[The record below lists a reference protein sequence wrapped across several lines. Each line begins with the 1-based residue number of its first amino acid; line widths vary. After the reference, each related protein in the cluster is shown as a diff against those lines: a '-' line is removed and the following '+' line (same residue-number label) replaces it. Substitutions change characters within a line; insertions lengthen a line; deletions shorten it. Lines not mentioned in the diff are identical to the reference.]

1 MGKETCFMSDF
12 NNNSDNQEF
21 IKKLELLRDL
31 EAEKP
36 VEEMDVSLVKAC
48 VELILEL
55 RGETVNFTPEEV
67 EEKVR
72 KIPFVEE
79 TTTLNTPPQSVKGRS
94 TKVKS
99 RKILLIAAII
109 SILIAI
115 FAVSSIAFE
124 WNIFDELKEK
134 FGMVF
139 NVPVNDKIDVDGIT
153 VISNG
158 EFYFY
163 DTLEYAGE
171 GINLDILYPSKL
183 PNDIIAKKIMVSNF
197 ESKEKIVFVFNNT
210 DYTYTIVFKD
220 KLPKEVFSENTE
232 KIRIND
238 IDCFIFDLKDLGV
251 VQVYFE
257 YNNAL
262 YLLSC
267 NNKQDLIYIIENLK
281 EFKNEN

>member
-1 MGKETCFMSDF
+1 MGKEPCFMSDF

-115 FAVSSIAFE
+115 FATISVAFE
-124 WNIFDELKEK
+124 WNIFDELKNR
-134 FGMVF
+134 FGTVADTPINQEF
-139 NVPVNDKIDVDGIT
+139 NINSIT
-153 VISNG
+153 VISHGNTVS
-158 EFYFY
+158 YRN
-163 DTLEYAGE
+163 LEDALKRE
-171 GINLDILYPSKL
+171 NIDILYPTQL
-183 PNDIIAKKIMVSNF
+183 PPNVEMNRIMLAMDDSRKKVIFIFNDVNFTYYVTYNQKISDDIKSVSTDNF
-197 ESKEKIVFVFNNT
+197 QLK
-210 DYTYTIVFKD
+210 
-220 KLPKEVFSENTE
+220 
-232 KIRIND
+232 D
-238 IDCFIFDLKDLGV
+238 IDFYVNDMSDIGQ
-251 VQVYFE
+251 VQIYFE
-257 YNNAL
+257 YGGNL
-262 YLLSC
+262 YC
-267 NNKQDLIYIIENLK
+267 INYNNKQDLIKVIENLK
-281 EFKNEN
+281 ELQ

>member
-1 MGKETCFMSDF
+1 MGKEPCFMSDF

-115 FAVSSIAFE
+115 FTISSIAFE
-124 WNIFDELKEK
+124 WNIFDELKNR
-134 FGMVF
+134 FGTVF
-139 NVPVNDKIDVDGIT
+139 NTPVNQEIDTNGITIVMNGECVTYKNLESFLRQKKIRVRYPTKLPQKVVLERIMISQKDNEDRITFTFNDIELVFFVIFDKKITEDIKSISTEILKINDFECYITDMTDIDVTQI
-153 VISNG
+153 
-158 EFYFY
+158 
-163 DTLEYAGE
+163 
-171 GINLDILYPSKL
+171 
-183 PNDIIAKKIMVSNF
+183 
-197 ESKEKIVFVFNNT
+197 
-210 DYTYTIVFKD
+210 
-220 KLPKEVFSENTE
+220 
-232 KIRIND
+232 
-238 IDCFIFDLKDLGV
+238 
-251 VQVYFE
+251 YFE
-257 YNNAL
+257 CNGDL
-262 YLLSC
+262 YYLSF
-267 NNKQDLIYIIENLK
+267 NDKQELIEIIDNLK
-281 EFKNEN
+281 ESD

>member
-1 MGKETCFMSDF
+1 MGKEPCFMSDF

-67 EEKVR
+67 KEKVR

-109 SILIAI
+109 SILIAV
-115 FAVSSIAFE
+115 FAVSSIAFD
-124 WNIFDELKEK
+124 WNIFDELKNR
-134 FGMVF
+134 FGTVADTPT
-139 NVPVNDKIDVDGIT
+139 NQEINIDGIS
-153 VISNG
+153 VFMRG
-158 EFYFY
+158 ENKNYN
-163 DTLEYAGE
+163 TLEDAQNDL
-171 GINLDILYPSKL
+171 NLDILYPWFLENITLKQIVVQQVASK
-183 PNDIIAKKIMVSNF
+183 
-197 ESKEKIVFVFNNT
+197 KEVTFVFDNP
-210 DYTYTIVFKD
+210 DM
-220 KLPKEVFSENTE
+220 
-232 KIRIND
+232 
-238 IDCFIFDLKDLGV
+238 
-251 VQVYFE
+251 VYFVILNENLSDNIKNGATEILEKNDYLFYITDMPDISTTQIQFE
-257 YNNAL
+257 YKGNLYAL
-262 YLLSC
+262 VY
-267 NNKQDLIYIIENLK
+267 NNKQVLMSIIENLEELK
-281 EFKNEN
+281 

>member
-1 MGKETCFMSDF
+1 MGKEPCFMSDF

-36 VEEMDVSLVKAC
+36 VEEMDVSLVNAC

-79 TTTLNTPPQSVKGRS
+79 TTTLNTPPKSVKGRS

-115 FAVSSIAFE
+115 FAVTSIAFD
-124 WNIFDELKEK
+124 WNIFDELKNR
-134 FGMVF
+134 FGTVF
-139 NVPVNDKIDVDGIT
+139 NVPVNQEMDANGIT
-153 VISNG
+153 VVSHG
-158 EFYFY
+158 EIVTYKS
-163 DTLEYAGE
+163 LEIALKNE
-171 GINLDILYPSKL
+171 HVDVLYPT
-183 PNDIIAKKIMVSNF
+183 KIPHDVVLKRLSF
-197 ESKEKIVFVFNNT
+197 YQEKQKERLIFVFDDERLIYSITLNQKLT
-210 DYTYTIVFKD
+210 DTIKSV
-220 KLPKEVFSENTE
+220 STE
-232 KIRIND
+232 TIKI
-238 IDCFIFDLKDLGV
+238 KDLDCYIIDMKDV
-251 VQVYFE
+251 DKIQIHFE
-257 YNNAL
+257 YNGNL
-262 YLLSC
+262 YEISF
-267 NNKQDLIYIIENLK
+267 NNKQDLIEVIENLK
-281 EFKNEN
+281 ELQ

>member
-1 MGKETCFMSDF
+1 MGKEPCFMSDF

-124 WNIFDELKEK
+124 WNIFDELKER
-134 FGMVF
+134 FGTVF
-139 NVPVNDKIDVDGIT
+139 NVPANQEMKMSGVTVGSNGKSKFYDNVEEALKNENINVLYPTTLPENTVLNRISFYEKKEKGKITFTFDNENLIYSVT
-153 VISNG
+153 LNESISN
-158 EFYFY
+158 
-163 DTLEYAGE
+163 
-171 GINLDILYPSKL
+171 DIKS
-183 PNDIIAKKIMVSNF
+183 VSN
-197 ESKEKIVFVFNNT
+197 EVIKIN
-210 DYTYTIVFKD
+210 DYNCYI
-220 KLPKEVFSENTE
+220 TE
-232 KIRIND
+232 K
-238 IDCFIFDLKDLGV
+238 KDVNV
-251 VQVYFE
+251 VQIYFE
-257 YNNAL
+257 YNGNV
-262 YLLSC
+262 YETSYTDR
-267 NNKQDLIYIIENLK
+267 QELIEIISNLK
-281 EFKNEN
+281 ELV

>member
-1 MGKETCFMSDF
+1 MGKEPCFMSDF

-36 VEEMDVSLVKAC
+36 VEEMDVSLVMAC

-79 TTTLNTPPQSVKGRS
+79 TTTLNTPPKSVKGRS

-115 FAVSSIAFE
+115 FTTISVAFD
-124 WNIFDELKEK
+124 WNIFDELKNR
-134 FGMVF
+134 FGTVF
-139 NVPVNDKIDVDGIT
+139 DVPVNEEFNLGEISVIT
-153 VISNG
+153 RGNAIVYKN
-158 EFYFY
+158 
-163 DTLEYAGE
+163 LEDA
-171 GINLDILYPSKL
+171 
-183 PNDIIAKKIMVSNF
+183 
-197 ESKEKIVFVFNNT
+197 
-210 DYTYTIVFKD
+210 
-220 KLPKEVFSENTE
+220 
-232 KIRIND
+232 
-238 IDCFIFDLKDLGV
+238 LK
-251 VQVYFE
+251 
-257 YNNAL
+257 N
-262 YLLSC
+262 
-267 NNKQDLIYIIENLK
+267 
-281 EFKNEN
+281 

>member
-1 MGKETCFMSDF
+1 MGKEPCFMSDF

-115 FAVSSIAFE
+115 FAITSIAFD
-124 WNIFDELKEK
+124 WNIFDELKSR
-134 FGMVF
+134 FGVVS
-139 NVPVNDKIDVDGIT
+139 NAPVNGEINVGEITIISHGKRKIYENTEEALKNEEI
-153 VISNG
+153 
-158 EFYFY
+158 
-163 DTLEYAGE
+163 
-171 GINLDILYPSKL
+171 DILCPTVFPEDVRL
-183 PNDIIAKKIMVSNF
+183 NQIMLTSDNN
-197 ESKEKIVFVFNNT
+197 KEKIIFLFENNDFTYSVTYCQNIPDDVKIVST
-210 DYTYTIVFKD
+210 DILILND
-220 KLPKEVFSENTE
+220 KECYV
-232 KIRIND
+232 ND
-238 IDCFIFDLKDLGV
+238 MADIGV

-257 YNNAL
+257 FDDDL
-262 YLLSC
+262 YFLSYK
-267 NNKQDLIYIIENLK
+267 NKQDLIDIIENLK
-281 EFKNEN
+281 ELQ

>member
-1 MGKETCFMSDF
+1 MGKEPCFMSDF

-115 FAVSSIAFE
+115 FAVTSIAFD
-124 WNIFDELKEK
+124 WNIFDELKNR
-134 FGMVF
+134 FGTVADTPI
-139 NVPVNDKIDVDGIT
+139 NEEININGI
-153 VISNG
+153 SAFLRG
-158 EFYFY
+158 ENENYK
-163 DTLEYAGE
+163 TLASAFRNQEIE
-171 GINLDILYPSKL
+171 ILYPEKL
-183 PNDIIAKKIMVSNF
+183 PDNIIIKDVVRYQLSG
-197 ESKEKIVFVFNNT
+197 KEEISIVFNNSEL
-210 DYTYTIVFKD
+210 TYSISLDDIIPKDIVSIETKRVLINNLDCYIIDKKD
-220 KLPKEVFSENTE
+220 VEF
-232 KIRIND
+232 
-238 IDCFIFDLKDLGV
+238 

-257 YNNAL
+257 YKCNLYVLSYNNE
-262 YLLSC
+262 
-267 NNKQDLIYIIENLK
+267 QGLIEIIENLK
-281 EFKNEN
+281 ELQ

>member
-1 MGKETCFMSDF
+1 MSGF
-12 NNNSDNQEF
+12 KKNSDNQEF

-36 VEEMDVSLVKAC
+36 VEEMDVSLVMAC

-115 FAVSSIAFE
+115 FAVTSIAFD
-124 WNIFDELKEK
+124 WNIFDELKNR
-134 FGMVF
+134 FGTML
-139 NVPVNDKIDVDGIT
+139 NIPVNQEMKLNGVT

-158 EFYFY
+158 KSVVYNDIEEALKNENINVLYPTKLPENA
-163 DTLEYAGE
+163 TLER
-171 GINLDILYPSKL
+171 
-183 PNDIIAKKIMVSNF
+183 VSVYQKNQ
-197 ESKEKIVFVFNNT
+197 EEKISFVFSNE
-210 DYTYTIVFKD
+210 
-220 KLPKEVFSENTE
+220 KLRYSVILNQTLSVDIKSVANEVTE
-232 KIRIND
+232 INGVQCYIIDMPD
-238 IDCFIFDLKDLGV
+238 IKSTQIH
-251 VQVYFE
+251 FE
-257 YNNAL
+257 YNENV
-262 YLLSC
+262 YETSYTD
-267 NNKQDLIYIIENLK
+267 KQELIEIIHNLK
-281 EFKNEN
+281 ELV

>member
-1 MGKETCFMSDF
+1 MSDF

-79 TTTLNTPPQSVKGRS
+79 TTTLNTPPKSVKGRS

-109 SILIAI
+109 SVLIAI
-115 FAVSSIAFE
+115 FTISSIAFE
-124 WNIFDELKEK
+124 WNIFDELQEK
-134 FGMVF
+134 FGTVF
-139 NVPVNDKIDVDGIT
+139 NTPVNEEVNANGIT
-153 VISNG
+153 ITMNG
-158 EFYFY
+158 ESVVYT
-163 DTLEYAGE
+163 DLETALKE
-171 GINLDILYPSKL
+171 ERVEILYPTKL
-183 PNDIIAKKIMVSNF
+183 P
-197 ESKEKIVFVFNNT
+197 ESMLLNRISFYVENEKEKVSFAFSDEKLIYSITINEKIPSFVFSS
-210 DYTYTIVFKD
+210 YTEIKNINSFKCYFV
-220 KLPKEVFSENTE
+220 EM
-232 KIRIND
+232 ND
-238 IDCFIFDLKDLGV
+238 LDL
-251 VQVYFE
+251 VQIYFE
-257 YNNAL
+257 NNNNL
-262 YLLSC
+262 YMLKYSD
-267 NNKQDLIYIIENLK
+267 KQELIEIINNLK
-281 EFKNEN
+281 ESD

>member
-1 MGKETCFMSDF
+1 MSDF
-12 NNNSDNQEF
+12 NNNSQKQEF
-21 IKKLELLRDL
+21 IRKLELLRDL

-36 VEEMDVSLVKAC
+36 VEEMDVSLVMAC

-79 TTTLNTPPQSVKGRS
+79 TTTLNTPPTSVKGRS

-134 FGMVF
+134 FGTVF
-139 NVPVNDKIDVDGIT
+139 NVPANQEMEMSGVT
-153 VISNG
+153 VGSNG
-158 EFYFY
+158 KSTYYNNVEEA
-163 DTLEYAGE
+163 LKNE
-171 GINLDILYPSKL
+171 GINVLYPTKL
-183 PNDIIAKKIMVSNF
+183 PDNTVLKRISFYTENK
-197 ESKEKIVFVFNNT
+197 KEKVSFAFDNDVLRYTVVLNQALPDDIKMVADETKKVGMFECYIVNMP
-210 DYTYTIVFKD
+210 D
-220 KLPKEVFSENTE
+220 
-232 KIRIND
+232 INSTQ
-238 IDCFIFDLKDLGV
+238 I
-251 VQVYFE
+251 YFE
-257 YNNAL
+257 YKGNTYESRYTNR
-262 YLLSC
+262 
-267 NNKQDLIYIIENLK
+267 QELIEILENLK
-281 EFKNEN
+281 ESD

>member
-1 MGKETCFMSDF
+1 MSDF

-36 VEEMDVSLVKAC
+36 VEKMDVSLVMAC

-79 TTTLNTPPQSVKGRS
+79 TTSLNTPPKSVKGRS

-115 FAVSSIAFE
+115 FAVTSIAFD
-124 WNIFDELKEK
+124 WNIFDELKNR
-134 FGMVF
+134 FGTVF
-139 NVPVNDKIDVDGIT
+139 NVPVNQEVEMGEFT

-158 EFYFY
+158 KSVFY
-163 DTLEYAGE
+163 DDIEMALKKENLNIMYPTQLPDNVTLNRISFYVENKKE
-171 GINLDILYPSKL
+171 IISFTFNDKNLIYSVTLNQSL
-183 PNDIIAKKIMVSNF
+183 SNDIKSVANEVLNINKIECYIIDMP
-197 ESKEKIVFVFNNT
+197 
-210 DYTYTIVFKD
+210 D
-220 KLPKEVFSENTE
+220 
-232 KIRIND
+232 INS
-238 IDCFIFDLKDLGV
+238 IQIH
-251 VQVYFE
+251 FE
-257 YNNAL
+257 YNKGV
-262 YLLSC
+262 YKIIYTD
-267 NNKQDLIYIIENLK
+267 KQELIEIINNLK
-281 EFKNEN
+281 ESD

>member
-1 MGKETCFMSDF
+1 MSDF

-36 VEEMDVSLVKAC
+36 VEEMDVSLVMAC

-79 TTTLNTPPQSVKGRS
+79 TTTLNTPPKSVKGRS

-115 FAVSSIAFE
+115 FAVTSIAFD
-124 WNIFDELKEK
+124 WNIFDELKSR
-134 FGMVF
+134 FGTVAD
-139 NVPVNDKIDVDGIT
+139 VPVNEEVDVDGVT
-153 VISNG
+153 VVIRGKNQKYTSVE
-158 EFYFY
+158 EFCEKQGFRV
-163 DTLEYAGE
+163 
-171 GINLDILYPSKL
+171 LYPQKL
-183 PNDIIAKKIMVSNF
+183 PESIVLKKVVLQQIN
-197 ESKEKIVFVFNNT
+197 SKN
-210 DYTYTIVFKD
+210 
-220 KLPKEVFSENTE
+220 KLA
-232 KIRIND
+232 
-238 IDCFIFDLKDLGV
+238 FIFDNTNFTFHITFDNNISDEVKEVSTEVLEINELKCYFIDMIDISAT
-251 VQVYFE
+251 QIYFE
-257 YNNAL
+257 YNGDL
-262 YLLSC
+262 YYLSY
-267 NNKQDLIYIIENLK
+267 NDKQDLIEIIENLK
-281 EFKNEN
+281 EPK

>member
-1 MGKETCFMSDF
+1 MSGF
-12 NNNSDNQEF
+12 NKNSDNQEF

-36 VEEMDVSLVKAC
+36 VEEMDVSLVMAC

-115 FAVSSIAFE
+115 FAVTSIAFD
-124 WNIFDELKEK
+124 WNIFDELKNR
-134 FGMVF
+134 FGTVA
-139 NVPVNDKIDVDGIT
+139 NAPVNENIEVRDIT
-153 VISNG
+153 VVSNG
-158 EFYFY
+158 NTIKYKDLKEA
-163 DTLEYAGE
+163 LINE
-171 GINLDILYPSKL
+171 NLDVLYPNKL
-183 PNDIIAKKIMVSNF
+183 PKNIIL
-197 ESKEKIVFVFNNT
+197 EQIVFDKLDMSDRVAFVFNSC
-210 DYTYTIVFKD
+210 DFTYFVKINEKVSDDVIFNATEIV
-220 KLPKEVFSENTE
+220 N
-232 KIRIND
+232 ING
-238 IDCFIFDLKDLGV
+238 LKCYLV
-251 VQVYFE
+251 YIESVNVSQVYFE
-257 YNNAL
+257 YKGNL
-262 YLLSC
+262 YFFSF
-267 NNKQDLIYIIENLK
+267 NNKQELIDTIENLK
-281 EFKNEN
+281 ELQ

>member
-1 MGKETCFMSDF
+1 MGKEPCFMSDF

-36 VEEMDVSLVKAC
+36 VEEMDVSLVMAC

-79 TTTLNTPPQSVKGRS
+79 TTTLNTPPKSVKGRS

-115 FAVSSIAFE
+115 FAVSSIAFD
-124 WNIFDELKEK
+124 WNIFDELKER
-134 FGMVF
+134 FGTVF
-139 NVPVNDKIDVDGIT
+139 NLPVNEDVNVDGVT
-153 VISNG
+153 VILHGKSS
-158 EFYFY
+158 FYN
-163 DTLEYAGE
+163 DLETALKSE
-171 GINLDILYPSKL
+171 NIHILYPTKL
-183 PNDIIAKKIMVSNF
+183 PGNTVLNRISFYKEND
-197 ESKEKIVFVFNNT
+197 
-210 DYTYTIVFKD
+210 KD
-220 KLPKEVFSENTE
+220 KIAVAFSDEKLLYSITLNTTLSNEIKNVSKEVFH
-232 KIRIND
+232 INRLE
-238 IDCFIFDLKDLGV
+238 CYVFDKPDV
-251 VQVYFE
+251 CITQIYFE
-257 YNNAL
+257 FQENLYTLNYND
-262 YLLSC
+262 
-267 NNKQDLIYIIENLK
+267 KQELIEIIDNLK
-281 EFKNEN
+281 ESD

>member
-1 MGKETCFMSDF
+1 MSDF
-12 NNNSDNQEF
+12 NNNSDNQDF

-124 WNIFDELKEK
+124 WNIFDELKNR
-134 FGMVF
+134 FGTVF
-139 NVPVNDKIDVDGIT
+139 NTPVNQEIDTNGITIVMNGECVTYKNLESFLRQKKIRVRYPTKLPQKVVLERIMISQKDNEDRITFTFNDIELVFFVIFDKKITEDIKSISTEILKINDFECYITDMTDIDVTQI
-153 VISNG
+153 
-158 EFYFY
+158 
-163 DTLEYAGE
+163 
-171 GINLDILYPSKL
+171 
-183 PNDIIAKKIMVSNF
+183 
-197 ESKEKIVFVFNNT
+197 
-210 DYTYTIVFKD
+210 
-220 KLPKEVFSENTE
+220 
-232 KIRIND
+232 
-238 IDCFIFDLKDLGV
+238 
-251 VQVYFE
+251 YFE
-257 YNNAL
+257 CNGDL
-262 YLLSC
+262 YYLSF
-267 NNKQDLIYIIENLK
+267 NDKQELIEIIDNLK
-281 EFKNEN
+281 ESD

>member
-1 MGKETCFMSDF
+1 MNDF

-36 VEEMDVSLVKAC
+36 VEEMDVSLVMAC

-79 TTTLNTPPQSVKGRS
+79 TTTLNTPPKSVKGRS

-115 FAVSSIAFE
+115 FAVSSIAFD
-124 WNIFDELKEK
+124 WNIFDELKNR
-134 FGMVF
+134 FGTVF
-139 NVPVNDKIDVDGIT
+139 DAPVNEEIDVKGVSVFRYGEDTDYNSLEEALECEELYVLYPEGLPNSINIEGIT
-153 VISNG
+153 I
-158 EFYFY
+158 F
-163 DTLEYAGE
+163 LE
-171 GINLDILYPSKL
+171 NH
-183 PNDIIAKKIMVSNF
+183 
-197 ESKEKIVFVFNNT
+197 KEKMHFKFNDFYLTFSITFNT
-210 DYTYTIVFKD
+210 SIPNTIKKVI
-220 KLPKEVFSENTE
+220 TE
-232 KIRIND
+232 KQEINSFKCYI
-238 IDCFIFDLKDLGV
+238 IDKNDVGI
-251 VQVYFE
+251 VQIYFE
-257 YNNAL
+257 HQDNL
-262 YLLSC
+262 YMLSY
-267 NNKQDLIYIIENLK
+267 NNKQDLIDIIKNLK
-281 EFKNEN
+281 ELQ

>member
-1 MGKETCFMSDF
+1 MGKEPCFMSDF

-79 TTTLNTPPQSVKGRS
+79 TTTLNTPPKSVKGRS

-115 FAVSSIAFE
+115 FAVSSIAFD
-124 WNIFDELKEK
+124 WNIFDELKER
-134 FGMVF
+134 FGTVF
-139 NVPVNDKIDVDGIT
+139 STPVNQEMEMSGVT
-153 VISNG
+153 VVSHGNSV
-158 EFYFY
+158 FY
-163 DTLEYAGE
+163 DDLKTALDSE
-171 GINLDILYPSKL
+171 NLDILYPSKL
-183 PNDIIAKKIMVSNF
+183 PEKVGLNKILCY
-197 ESKEKIVFVFNNT
+197 EKEKNLKISLAFNDENLIYSVTLDEDISSEIKNGANEVLNISEFECYISNKTNENIVQ
-210 DYTYTIVFKD
+210 IH
-220 KLPKEVFSENTE
+220 
-232 KIRIND
+232 
-238 IDCFIFDLKDLGV
+238 
-251 VQVYFE
+251 FE
-257 YNNAL
+257 YNGNV
-262 YLLSC
+262 Y
-267 NNKQDLIYIIENLK
+267 KLIYNDKQELIEIINNLK
-281 EFKNEN
+281 ESD